1 MKFLFSI
8 LAALTL
14 TFSAL
19 AQTPKDV
26 TYVFTEASDLNLIG
40 KIHENTPNPYHRVD
54 TVKYKGFTKGENR
67 QVRSAAGLA
76 VLFKTNSTTI
86 SVKTTFGW
94 EYQANNTMPLAYR
107 GYDLYIK
114 ENGKW
119 IYAASGAP
127 KHGAPAGKNVVL
139 IRNMDGKEKECM
151 LYLPIYSEL
160 YSVQI
165 GVQDGSYI
173 ESLESPFK
181 HRIGIFGSS
190 FTHGISTSR
199 AGMSYPMQLMRS
211 TGLQFLSLGCS
222 GNCKM
227 QPYFA
232 EVLCDANVD
241 ALVFDAFSNPRA
253 PMIKERLFPFI
264 EKIQSAHPDI
274 PLIFQQTIYR
284 EKRNFDTKEEA
295 KEKAKQET
303 AAKLMAEACKKYKNV
318 YFIQTNA
325 SMPSHETSVD
335 GIHPDDYGYT
345 LWAKS
350 IEKPLL
356 EILKKYGIEGPANPE
371 LSPRFK
377 WTEASDLTL
386 CGKLMT
392 DTPNP
397 YHRVDTVKFK
407 GFTKKENFQVRMS
420 SGISVAFKT
429 NSTSIRVLTEYGQAS
444 FPTNGNGYS
453 SRGYD
458 LYIKKDGQWV
468 YAESGVADNLNK
480 RFTLIRNMDNS
491 EKECL
496 LYLPLYSEVKSVKIG
511 IDKDAN
517 IEALP
522 NPFRHRIG
530 IFGSSFTHGSSTS
543 RSGMTYPAIFSRRT
557 GVQLLSLGCSGNCK
571 LQDYFCDVLC
581 AADVDA
587 FIFDSFSNPTE
598 EQIKERLFPFI
609 EKLQKAHPGKPLI
622 FQATIR
628 RESRNFNVASKQE
641 EQSRMDLVEQMM
653 KEACKKYPDVYFIHP
668 NATADDNNASV
679 DATHP
684 DNYGYNLWA
693 RSIEKPVMKI
703 LKKYGIK

>member
-1 MKFLFSI
+1 MRFLFSI

-160 YSVQI
+160 YSVQV
-165 GVQDGSYI
+165 GVQEGSYLK
-173 ESLESPFK
+173 SLESPFK

-241 ALVFDAFSNPRA
+241 ALVFDAFSNPRV
-253 PMIKERLFPFI
+253 PMIEERLFPFI

-295 KEKAKQET
+295 KETAKQET

-468 YAESGVADNLNK
+468 YAESGVANDLNK

-511 IDKDAN
+511 IDKDAD

-628 RESRNFNVASKQE
+628 RESRNFNVASEQE
-641 EQSRMDLVEQMM
+641 EQSRMDLVEKMM

>member
-1 MKFLFSI
+1 MRFLFSI

-94 EYQANNTMPLAYR
+94 ENQANNTMPLAYR

-241 ALVFDAFSNPRA
+241 ALVFDAFSNPRV
-253 PMIKERLFPFI
+253 PMIEERLFPFI

-468 YAESGVADNLNK
+468 YAESGVADDLNK

-511 IDKDAN
+511 IDKDAD

-628 RESRNFNVASKQE
+628 RESRNFNLKSEKE
-641 EQSRMDLVEQMM
+641 EQSRMDLVEKMM
-653 KEACKKYPDVYFIHP
+653 KEACNKYPDVYFIHP

>member
-160 YSVQI
+160 YSVQV
-165 GVQDGSYI
+165 GVQEGSYLK
-173 ESLESPFK
+173 SLESPFK

-253 PMIKERLFPFI
+253 QMIKERLFPFI

-295 KEKAKQET
+295 KEKAKQEI

-371 LSPRFK
+371 LSPKYK

-480 RFTLIRNMDNS
+480 RFTLIKNMDNS

-511 IDKDAN
+511 IDKDAD

-628 RESRNFNVASKQE
+628 RESRNFNVASEQE
-641 EQSRMDLVEQMM
+641 EQSRMDLVEKMM
-653 KEACKKYPDVYFIHP
+653 KEACNKYPDVYFIHP

>member
-1 MKFLFSI
+1 MKQLILLFATIVIS
-8 LAALTL
+8 L
-14 TFSAL
+14 SAM

-26 TYVFTEASDLNLIG
+26 KYVFTEASDLNLIG
-40 KIHENTPNPYHRVD
+40 KIHEDTPNPYHRVD

-67 QVRSAAGLA
+67 QVRSSAGLA

-86 SVKTTFGW
+86 SVKTKFGW
-94 EYQANNTMPLAYR
+94 EYQAVNTMPLAYR

-114 ENGKW
+114 EKGKW

-127 KHGAPAGKNVVL
+127 KHEAPEEKNVVL
-139 IRNMDGKEKECM
+139 IMNMDGKEKECM

-232 EVLCDANVD
+232 DVLCDAKVD
-241 ALVFDAFSNPRA
+241 ALIFDAFSNPHA
-253 PMIKERLFPFI
+253 PMIEERLFPFI
-264 EKIQSAHPDI
+264 EKIQTAHPDI

-284 EKRNFDTKEEA
+284 EKRNFNTYEEA
-295 KEKAKQET
+295 KERAKQET
-303 AAKLMAEACKKYKNV
+303 AARLMAEACKKYKNV

-325 SMPSHETSVD
+325 SVPSHETTVD
-335 GIHPDDYGYT
+335 GIHPDNHGYT
-345 LWAKS
+345 LWAQS
-350 IEKPLL
+350 IEKPILD
-356 EILKKYGIEGPANPE
+356 ILKKYGIESQKE
-371 LSPRFK
+371 SQLSPNYK

-407 GFTKKENFQVRMS
+407 GFTNKENFQVRMS

-429 NSTSIRVLTEYGQAS
+429 NSKSIRILTEYGEVS
-444 FPTNGNGYS
+444 FPTNGNGFS

-458 LYIKKDGQWV
+458 LYIKRDGEWV
-468 YAESGVADNLNK
+468 YAESGVSNDLDK
-480 RFTLIRNMDNS
+480 QLRLIENMDDS

-496 LYLPLYSEVKSVKIG
+496 LYLPLYSEVNSVKIG
-511 IDKDAN
+511 IDKNAT

-628 RESRNFNVASKQE
+628 RESRNFNILSEKL
-641 EQSRMDLVEQMM
+641 EQSRMDLVENMM

-668 NATADDNNASV
+668 DATADDNNASV

-693 RSIEKPVMKI
+693 RSIEKPVLKI

>member
-1 MKFLFSI
+1 MKRLILLF
-8 LAALTL
+8 AAAAL

-26 TYVFTEASDLNLIG
+26 KYVFTEASELNLIG

-54 TVKYKGFTKGENR
+54 TVKYKGFTVGENR
-67 QVRSAAGLA
+67 QVRCPAGMA
-76 VLFKTNSTTI
+76 VLFKTNSTVIT
-86 SVKTTFGW
+86 VKTDFGW
-94 EYQANNTMPLAYR
+94 EWESVSTMPIAYR

-114 ENGKW
+114 KDGKW
-119 IYAASGAP
+119 IYAEAGATNP
-127 KHGAPAGKNVVL
+127 GKKSEDNLV
-139 IRNMDGKEKECM
+139 IIKNMNNEDKECM
-151 LYLPIYSEL
+151 LYLPIYSEV

-165 GVQDGSYI
+165 GIQEGAYI
-173 ESLESPFK
+173 EPLESPFK

-199 AGMSYPMQLMRS
+199 GGMSYPMQFMRN
-211 TGLQFLSLGCS
+211 TGLQILSLGCS

-232 EVLCDANVD
+232 DVLCDAKVD
-241 ALVFDAFSNPRA
+241 AFIFDTFSNPDA
-253 PMIKERLFPFI
+253 KMIEERLFPFI
-264 EKIQSAHPDI
+264 EKIQAAHPGI

-284 EKRNFDTKEEA
+284 ESRNFSVSVDKSER
-295 KEKAKQET
+295 AKQET
-303 AAKLMAEACKKYKNV
+303 AARLMKEACKKYKDV
-318 YFIQTNA
+318 YFIEPNA
-325 SMPSHETSVD
+325 SLPSHETSVD
-335 GIHPDDYGYT
+335 ATHPDDYGYT
-345 LWAKS
+345 LWAQS
-350 IEKPLL
+350 IEKPVL
-356 EILKKYGIEGPANPE
+356 EILKKYGIE
-371 LSPRFK
+371 SPTKSKPSSKYK

-397 YHRVDTVKFK
+397 YHRVDTVQYK
-407 GFTKKENFQVRMS
+407 GFTEKENFQIRMS

-429 NSTSIRVLTEYGQAS
+429 NSTCIRVLTEYGEAS

-453 SRGYD
+453 TRGYD
-458 LYIKKDGQWV
+458 LYIKKNGQWI
-468 YAESGVADNLNK
+468 YAESGVSNNLSKELN
-480 RFTLIRNMDNS
+480 LINNMDNS

-511 IDKDAN
+511 VDKKAT

-530 IFGSSFTHGSSTS
+530 IFGSSYTHGSSTS
-543 RSGMTYPAIFSRRT
+543 RSGMTYPALFSRKT
-557 GVQLLSLGCSGNCK
+557 GIQLLSLGCSGNCK

-587 FIFDSFSNPTE
+587 FIFDTFSNPTE
-598 EQIKERLFPFI
+598 EEIKERLFPFI

-628 RESRNFNVASKQE
+628 RESRNFNLKSEKE
-641 EQSRMDLVEQMM
+641 EQSRMELVEEMM

-693 RSIEKPVMKI
+693 RSIEKPVTKI

>member
-1 MKFLFSI
+1 MRFLFSI

-94 EYQANNTMPLAYR
+94 ENQANNTMPLAYR

-253 PMIKERLFPFI
+253 QMIKERLFPFI

-468 YAESGVADNLNK
+468 YAESGVADDLNK

-511 IDKDAN
+511 IDKDAD

-628 RESRNFNVASKQE
+628 RESRNFNLKSEKE
-641 EQSRMDLVEQMM
+641 EQSRMDLVEKMM
-653 KEACKKYPDVYFIHP
+653 KEACNKYPDVYFIHP

>member
-1 MKFLFSI
+1 MRFLFSI

-94 EYQANNTMPLAYR
+94 ENQANNTMPLAYR

-253 PMIKERLFPFI
+253 QMIKERLFPFI

-468 YAESGVADNLNK
+468 YAESGVADDLNK

-511 IDKDAN
+511 IDKDAD

-628 RESRNFNVASKQE
+628 RESRNFNVASEQE

-653 KEACKKYPDVYFIHP
+653 KEACNKYPDVYFIHP

>member
-480 RFTLIRNMDNS
+480 RFTLIKNMDNS

-511 IDKDAN
+511 IDKDAD

-628 RESRNFNVASKQE
+628 RESRNFNVASEQE
-641 EQSRMDLVEQMM
+641 EQSRMDLVEKMM
-653 KEACKKYPDVYFIHP
+653 KEACNKYPDVYFIHP

>member
-1 MKFLFSI
+1 MRFLFSI

-160 YSVQI
+160 YSVQV
-165 GVQDGSYI
+165 GVQEGSYLK
-173 ESLESPFK
+173 SLESPFK

-253 PMIKERLFPFI
+253 QMIKERLFPFI

-303 AAKLMAEACKKYKNV
+303 AEKLMAEACKKYKNV

-371 LSPRFK
+371 LSPKFK

-468 YAESGVADNLNK
+468 YAESGVANDLNK

-511 IDKDAN
+511 IDKDAD

-628 RESRNFNVASKQE
+628 RESRNFNVASEQE
-641 EQSRMDLVEQMM
+641 EQSRMDLVEKMM

>member
-1 MKFLFSI
+1 MRFLFSI

-160 YSVQI
+160 YSVQV
-165 GVQDGSYI
+165 GVQEGSYLK
-173 ESLESPFK
+173 SLESPFK

-284 EKRNFDTKEEA
+284 EKRNFDTNEEA

-468 YAESGVADNLNK
+468 YAESGVANDLNK

-511 IDKDAN
+511 IDKDAD

-628 RESRNFNVASKQE
+628 RESRNFNVASEQE
-641 EQSRMDLVEQMM
+641 EQSRMDLVEKMM

>member
-480 RFTLIRNMDNS
+480 RFTLIKNMDNS

-511 IDKDAN
+511 IDKDAD

-628 RESRNFNVASKQE
+628 RESRNFNVASEQE
-641 EQSRMDLVEQMM
+641 EQSRMDLVEKMM
-653 KEACKKYPDVYFIHP
+653 KEACNKYPDVYFIHP

-703 LKKYGIK
+703 LKKYGIQ